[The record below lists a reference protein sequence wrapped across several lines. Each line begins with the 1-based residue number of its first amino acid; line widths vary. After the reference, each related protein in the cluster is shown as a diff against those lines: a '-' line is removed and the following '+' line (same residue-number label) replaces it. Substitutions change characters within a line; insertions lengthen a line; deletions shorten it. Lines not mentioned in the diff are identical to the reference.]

1 MVMTLMCSTHTTTQ
15 TVTYTRGYCML
26 VCKRLNNMHLSG
38 TSVAT
43 NAREILDG
51 RPKLPLGHGH
61 RELEGAAE
69 TKDTT

>member
-1 MVMTLMCSTHTTTQ
+1 MCTCAAHIPQ
-15 TVTYTRGYCML
+15 RAKRLLKRLKYCIL
-26 VCKRLNNMHLSG
+26 VCKRLNNIHLSR